1 MITITSTRDDD
12 DCGFQRRMG
21 GAHMTWAGRLL
32 VQVDEFSVFKNLEA
46 YFSEET
52 NTVHGMNRMTRLL
65 RSVKNRFGPSNE
77 IGVFEME
84 AGGLD
89 DVADPSM
96 LFLSTKHVDGDG
108 GDEV

>member
-1 MITITSTRDDD
+1 MS
-12 DCGFQRRMG
+12 
-21 GAHMTWAGRLL
+21 AH
-32 VQVDEFSVFKNLEA
+32 ES
-46 YFSEET
+46 SI
-52 NTVHGMNRMTRLL
+52 RLL

-84 AGGLD
+84 ASGLD

-108 GDEV
+108 GDEVC